1 MSFDSLILLILG
13 LLIGYI
19 IGWWM
24 AKNKPDL
31 TSPSNMN
38 DEDLRTRYV
47 SKDLFENQVNQLDI
61 AHDTLLEKEHEIRN
75 LMSTNAGQ
83 KEIIANLNEKMLSH
97 EDNLKDI
104 NQRFKLEFENLANR
118 LLEEKSQKFA
128 QQNETQISALL
139 TPLREK
145 IKDFEHSVEQKY
157 IEETKER
164 TSLKKEIEQLYQL
177 NVQLSSD
184 AANLVS
190 ALKGDNKAQGDWGEF
205 RLEMILEKAGLNKD
219 IHYKV
224 QQSFTDVDGNQKRPD
239 FIIQLPDNKHLVID
253 SKMSLTAYEKFFNES
268 DDIMKAVH
276 LKAHVDSMRRHIKDL
291 ASKNY
296 QNLYQINSPDYLLLF
311 VPIEPAFS
319 LALQEDKELF
329 SDALE
334 RNIVL
339 VTTSTLLATM
349 RTVSYLWKQEKQKNN
364 VLEIARQSGL
374 LYDKFVGFI
383 EDLKRVGLQLDNA
396 RDSYQDAINKLNDSK
411 KYGDTLVGRAE
422 RIKELGAKASR
433 SIPADF
439 LTNE

>member
-1 MSFDSLILLILG
+1 MGFDALLFLILG
-13 LLIGYI
+13 LILGYI
-19 IGWWM
+19 FGWWT
-24 AKNKPDL
+24 AKNKANPSDL
-31 TSPSNMN
+31 GLS

-47 SKDLFENQVNQLDI
+47 SKDLFENITQQLDV
-61 AHDTLLEKEHEIRN
+61 AQDNVLDKEHEIRD
-75 LMSTNAGQ
+75 LMSRTAGQ

-97 EDNLKDI
+97 ETDLKNL
-104 NQRFKLEFENLANR
+104 NERFKLEFENLANR

-128 QQNETQISALL
+128 QQNETQIAALL

-145 IKDFEHSVEQKY
+145 IKDFEDSVDKRY
-157 IEETKER
+157 IEDTKER
-164 TSLKKEIEQLYQL
+164 TSLKHEIEQLVRL
-177 NVQLSSD
+177 NTQLSSD

-190 ALKGDNKAQGDWGEF
+190 ALKGDSKTQGDWGEF
-205 RLEMILEKAGLNKD
+205 RLEMILEKAGLNRD

-224 QQSFTDVDGNQKRPD
+224 QQTFTDSEGNQKRPD
-239 FIIQLPDNKHLVID
+239 FIIQLPDNKHLIID
-253 SKMSLTAYEKFFNES
+253 SKVSLTAYEKFFNES

-276 LKAHVDSMRRHIKDL
+276 LKAHVDSLRRHIKDL

-296 QNLYQINSPDYLLLF
+296 QHLYQINSPDYLLLF

-319 LALQEDKELF
+319 LALQEDNALF
-329 SDALE
+329 SDALD
-334 RNIVL
+334 RNIVI

-364 VLEIARQSGL
+364 VIEIARQSGL

>member
-24 AKNKPDL
+24 AKNKSEIA
-31 TSPSNMN
+31 SPNMN
-38 DEDLRTRYV
+38 DEELRTRYV

-61 AHDTLLEKEHEIRN
+61 AHDTLLEKEHEIRS
-75 LMSTNAGQ
+75 LMSSNAGQ

-177 NVQLSSD
+177 NVQLSTD

-190 ALKGDNKAQGDWGEF
+190 ALKGDNKTQGDWGEF

-224 QQSFTDVDGNQKRPD
+224 QPSYTDDNGNQKRPD
-239 FIIQLPDNKHLVID
+239 FVIQLPDNKHLIID
-253 SKMSLTAYEKFFNES
+253 SKMSLTAYEKYFNES

-296 QNLYQINSPDYLLLF
+296 QHLYQINSPDYLLLF